1 MLTSNILE
9 ESVKDLHGK
18 DPFRTMTWK
27 SSNNPSNKLVSTFW
41 QIETNFRKFKFIE
54 YLKLRNFLFDLDP
67 LLLRCLCDAPSVL
80 SDNLY
85 IDLLKAKSVI
95 GLTPILMERL
105 NILMRM
111 ENKTEWSKN
120 LFFTYDNVLKF
131 RISEIR
137 SAIRPTAKFS
147 GYVRNISA
155 IGTKKALPVRPD
167 PETSEWND
175 VVQIDFLRFL
185 TVGEFT
191 TGTPGDNVLILKIDP
206 VRSKRLNTNIV
217 CNDL

>member
-67 LLLRCLCDAPSVL
+67 LLLRCLYDAPSVL

-155 IGTKKALPVRPD
+155 IGTKKVLPVRPD
-167 PETSEWND
+167 PETNEWND